1 MVNAKTLGTVYIHTR
16 SLKTIKEKVIEIIE
30 DSNKSLKWKG
40 LLFCLF
46 YVYKKVIK
54 IKKIEKLKEEKMKE
68 KRTERGVTLIALVV
82 TIVVLLIL
90 AGVTI
95 SMLRGE
101 NGIIKQ
107 AQKANEATTDKGA
120 EEKVGLSVSAARA
133 KGMGVLTVS
142 NLKEKVE
149 NSYGG
154 TVTGEEFPVTV
165 TIDGKEFTVKNT
177 GEVTQD
183 GSSPTDKISKTT
195 SYVGY
200 YADLDPTDGKI
211 DGIIYADLAV
221 GNQGS
226 GQWGDTEGKYTI
238 PTETA
243 GLKDYYISQTNYNG
257 NDANGKGFGTKD
269 VISPTG
275 TGVERFYIMALTD
288 IDGQINGTFYDW
300 YNAAY
305 RYNNKKGMED
315 YASTTF
321 KDFKKGK
328 TNTVTMISKW
338 NAESYGAPN
347 QCPIREPDMW
357 GQIQTQVNNGW
368 FVPSKEEW
376 AAFGGELGISKDDS
390 NEKYYGN
397 FGLSF
402 YYWSSSQYN
411 VNRAWCAHF
420 GNGCMGNNY
429 VNNTTYVRLSATF

>member
-1 MVNAKTLGTVYIHTR
+1 
-16 SLKTIKEKVIEIIE
+16 
-30 DSNKSLKWKG
+30 
-40 LLFCLF
+40 
-46 YVYKKVIK
+46 
-54 IKKIEKLKEEKMKE
+54 MKE
-68 KRTERGVTLIALVV
+68 KRTDRGVTLIALVV

-142 NLKEKVE
+142 NLKEEVE

-154 TVTGEEFPVTV
+154 TVTGTEFPVTV
-165 TIDGKEFTVKNT
+165 TIDGKKFTVKST

-275 TGVERFYIMALTD
+275 TGTDRFYIMALTD
-288 IDGQINGTFYDW
+288 IDGQINRTGYDW

-305 RYNNKKGMED
+305 SYNNNKGMED
-315 YASTTF
+315 FESTTF
-321 KDFKKGK
+321 IGFGKGK
-328 TNTVTMISKW
+328 TNTATMISKW
-338 NAESYGAPN
+338 TTESYGDKN
-347 QCPIREPDMW
+347 QCSDGHLDMW

-376 AAFGGELGISKDDS
+376 EAFAGELGISENSS

-397 FGLSF
+397 FGLSSS
-402 YYWSSSQYN
+402 YWSSSQGSADGAWYAIFEMGFM
-411 VNRAWCAHF
+411 VN
-420 GNGCMGNNY
+420 Y
-429 VNNTTYVRLSATF
+429 DVNDCNCVRLSATF

>member
-1 MVNAKTLGTVYIHTR
+1 
-16 SLKTIKEKVIEIIE
+16 
-30 DSNKSLKWKG
+30 
-40 LLFCLF
+40 
-46 YVYKKVIK
+46 
-54 IKKIEKLKEEKMKE
+54 MKE

-142 NLKEKVE
+142 NLKEEVE

-154 TVTGEEFPVTV
+154 TVTGTEFPVTV
-165 TIDGKEFTVKNT
+165 TIDGKKFTVKST

-226 GQWGDTEGKYTI
+226 GQWGDTEEKYTI
-238 PTETA
+238 PKVDKIEE
-243 GLKDYYISQTNYNG
+243 LKDYYISQTNYNG
-257 NDANGKGFGTKD
+257 NDANGKGFGKRD

-275 TGVERFYIMALTD
+275 TGTDRFYIMALTD
-288 IDGQINGTFYDW
+288 IDGQINGTYYDW
-300 YNAAY
+300 YSAAY
-305 RYNNKKGMED
+305 YYNNNKGMKD
-315 YASTTF
+315 FASTTF
-321 KDFKKGK
+321 IGFGKGK
-328 TNTVTMISKW
+328 TNTATMISKW
-338 NAESYGAPN
+338 NTESYGDKN
-347 QCPIREPDMW
+347 QCSDGHLDMW

-376 AAFGGELGISKDDS
+376 EAFAGELGISENSS

-397 FGLSF
+397 FGLSSS
-402 YYWSSSQYN
+402 YWSSSQGSADGAWYAIFEMGFM
-411 VNRAWCAHF
+411 VN
-420 GNGCMGNNY
+420 Y
-429 VNNTTYVRLSATF
+429 DVNDCNCVRLSATF